1 MVGNNV
7 RIQQEDCYKARV
19 FIDDVEV
26 KGVTDIKYSIDVNNA
41 PVVKLEFVPGTL
53 NNENKISVSLDSE
66 KLADE
71 VIKRINEES
80 RSEKGLIKTAFKE
93 EK

>member
-26 KGVTDIKYSIDVNNA
+26 KGVTNIKYSIDVNNA

-71 VIKRINEES
+71 VIKRGIQE
-80 RSEKGLIKTAFKE
+80 
-93 EK
+93 

>member
-19 FIDDVEV
+19 FIDNVEV
-26 KGVTDIKYSIDVNNA
+26 KGVTDIKYSIGVNNA

>member
-26 KGVTDIKYSIDVNNA
+26 KGVTDIGYTIGVNNA

-80 RSEKGLIKTAFKE
+80 RSEKGLIKAAFKE

>member
-26 KGVTDIKYSIDVNNA
+26 KGVTDIKYSIGVNNA

-80 RSEKGLIKTAFKE
+80 MSEKGLIKTAFKE

>member
-19 FIDDVEV
+19 FIDNVEV

>member
-1 MVGNNV
+1 M
-7 RIQQEDCYKARV
+7 

-26 KGVTDIKYSIDVNNA
+26 KGVTNIKYSIDVNNA

-71 VIKRINEES
+71 VIKRGIQE
-80 RSEKGLIKTAFKE
+80 
-93 EK
+93 

>member
-26 KGVTDIKYSIDVNNA
+26 KGVTDIGYTIGVNNA

>member
-26 KGVTDIKYSIDVNNA
+26 KGVTDIKYSIGVNNA

-71 VIKRINEES
+71 VIKRTNEES

>member
-26 KGVTDIKYSIDVNNA
+26 KGVTDIKYSIGVNNA

>member
-26 KGVTDIKYSIDVNNA
+26 KGVTDIKYSIGVNNA
-41 PVVKLEFVPGTL
+41 PAVKLEFVPGTL

>member
-71 VIKRINEES
+71 VIKRGIQE
-80 RSEKGLIKTAFKE
+80 
-93 EK
+93 

>member
-1 MVGNNV
+1 
-7 RIQQEDCYKARV
+7 V

-26 KGVTDIKYSIDVNNA
+26 KGVTNIKYSIDVNNA

-71 VIKRINEES
+71 VIKRGIQE
-80 RSEKGLIKTAFKE
+80 
-93 EK
+93 